1 MLMATNKFRNIQYYY
16 QQKYRIFFSKK
27 NYSSLMW
34 MSRNC
39 FCWRKKV
46 LQFYVFEIFFC
57 FQNVKIQ
64 KRAENISFS
73 KSLQEPIT
81 FQHRDLSAL
90 KGKYQRFLEIRISEN
105 SFFLSFRWSGKLKRI
120 FALKLK
126 LSCRLNW
133 DLMI

>member
-1 MLMATNKFRNIQYYY
+1 MK
-16 QQKYRIFFSKK
+16 
-27 NYSSLMW
+27 
-34 MSRNC
+34 C
-39 FCWRKKV
+39 FTAV
-46 LQFYVFEIFFC
+46 LQSETGLLTQSRTLWNLLTWVGWALARSHAQI

-105 SFFLSFRWSGKLKRI
+105 SFFLSFRWSGKLKMI